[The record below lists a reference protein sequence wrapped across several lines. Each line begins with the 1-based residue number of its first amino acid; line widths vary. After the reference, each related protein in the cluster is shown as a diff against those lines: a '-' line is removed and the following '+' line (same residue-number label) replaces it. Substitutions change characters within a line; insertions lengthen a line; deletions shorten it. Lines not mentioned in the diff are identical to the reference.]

1 MSDINRDWIYDK
13 VIRTI
18 SDISGAALTDLT
30 GQTELIMD
38 LNLDSLAIFEIV
50 IELEETFDLR
60 ISDEDIDRIKT
71 IDEIVKY
78 IVGREAASPGKQV

>member
-1 MSDINRDWIYDK
+1 MSDLNRDRIYDK

-18 SDISGAALTDLT
+18 SEISGTGLTDLN

-60 ISDEDIDRIKT
+60 ISDEDIERIKT
-71 IDEIVKY
+71 IDEVVAY
-78 IVGREAASPGKQV
+78 IAQRESSDSGKQA

>member
-50 IELEETFDLR
+50 IELEETFNLR

>member
-1 MSDINRDWIYDK
+1 MPELKRDWIYDK
-13 VIRTI
+13 VIHTI
-18 SDISGAALTDLT
+18 SEISGTAIIDLT

-50 IELEETFDLR
+50 IELEEVFDLR

-71 IDEIVKY
+71 IDEVVNY
-78 IVGREAASPGKQV
+78 IAQRESSDSGKQG